1 LKPDLSREAAFVG
14 GLVCG
19 VDEAGRGPWAGPVSA
34 GAVILDPARV
44 PAGLNDSKKLTP
56 KARERLEG
64 EILVSAIAWV
74 MLGLALGWSETGR
87 VLRVDPARLAMVG
100 LLVAGLTGW
109 APMLWGRTFFEQFFW
124 HGSVPFLG
132 EIHVGTP
139 LAFDAGVFLV
149 VVGIAVKMI
158 MVLGRS
164 TSGMRAFP
172 RVEADR
178 YFSTLEEPI
187 EGPAV
192 VPKGQGGPDAG

>member
-1 LKPDLSREAAFVG
+1 MNSTRSILFVPVARGLFFVLHVFAFYLLLRGHDLPG
-14 GLVCG
+14 GG
-19 VDEAGRGPWAGPVSA
+19 FIGG
-34 GAVILDPARV
+34 
-44 PAGLNDSKKLTP
+44 
-56 KARERLEG
+56 
-64 EILVSAIAWV
+64 LVSAIAWV